1 MQGELEN
8 KELDNLVFLIL
19 FFLTRL
25 FRQKHIYLVPSFM
38 LEENRGSEHNTVLI
52 IGSYLL
58 NVLVDI
64 KAVSRE
70 LVK

>member
-1 MQGELEN
+1 MHSELEN
-8 KELDNLVFLIL
+8 KKLDNLVFLIL

-25 FRQKHIYLVPSFM
+25 FRQKHIYLAPLFM
-38 LEENRGSEHNTVLI
+38 LEENRGSEHNTVWI
-52 IGSYLL
+52 TGSYLL